1 MEGVTVICSLCTLRE
16 SINYHFFKVQKKENE
31 IGEDFYCD
39 DSFLDDNDDVHEPD
53 NEGKRTTNS
62 HYYRVSST

>member
-1 MEGVTVICSLCTLRE
+1 MYFEGKHQLP
-16 SINYHFFKVQKKENE
+16 FFKVQKKENDMD
-31 IGEDFYCD
+31 EDFYCD